1 MHNRARREVVMVR
14 PINQKA
20 QKIMDRLTEGITEE
34 NSHTKIDNNKPDS
47 GIMAVIVE
55 WIGDCKRGDVFSIAH
70 YYEQN
75 GDLVADPEMTFLK
88 MKDGRY
94 YPLSYKLDSL
104 GVYREGVVW
113 DDSEPLYL
121 NAREQR
127 DEAIFAGT
135 WMKNIQWQQFTKRAA
150 R

>member
-1 MHNRARREVVMVR
+1 MRA
-14 PINQKA
+14 INKKA
-20 QKIMDRLTEGITEE
+20 QAVMDRIFSGLDSE
-34 NSHTKIDNNKPDS
+34 NSHTRIDNNAPDS
-47 GIMAVIVE
+47 GIMPVVVE
-55 WIGDCKRGDVFSIAH
+55 WVGDCKLGDIFSVAH

-75 GDLVADPEMTFLK
+75 GDLVADPEMTFLRGE
-88 MKDGRY
+88 DRRY

-113 DDSEPLYL
+113 ADGEPRHI

-135 WMKNIQWQQFTKRAA
+135 WMANIKFLQFKKGKQ
-150 R
+150 